1 MKRFVH
7 ISSPSIG
14 HRPLRRKECSGESR
28 PRAGDGGGG
37 LLLLYAKSAR
47 HLERALLLTGG
58 GGGDA
63 PGPSP
68 GSATGIYRGNQD
80 AD

>member
-1 MKRFVH
+1 MADLDQEL
-7 ISSPSIG
+7 G
-14 HRPLRRKECSGESR
+14 MG
-28 PRAGDGGGG
+28 GGGGGG
-37 LLLLYAKSAR
+37 LRLLYAKSAR
-47 HLERALLLTGG
+47 HLERALLLTG